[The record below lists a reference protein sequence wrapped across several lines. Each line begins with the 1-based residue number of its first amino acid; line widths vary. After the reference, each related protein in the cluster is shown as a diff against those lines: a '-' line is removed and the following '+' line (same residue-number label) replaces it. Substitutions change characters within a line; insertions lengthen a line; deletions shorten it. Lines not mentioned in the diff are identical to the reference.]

1 MAIKVKQYV
10 DGSMGLVGSQSDTA
24 GDGFIVVSS
33 EWNASSVDKAF
44 FVAARPLKIVSI
56 IARVT
61 AAGTNGSAVTAE
73 IKKAA
78 SGTAITSGTVL
89 HSGTINLKG
98 TANTNQALTLA
109 AAAGTVAAGS
119 CIGVD
124 FAGTLTDATGVVT
137 VTMAPL

>member
-33 EWNASSVDKAF
+33 EWTATSVDKEF
-44 FVAARPLKIVSI
+44 FVAARPMKVVSI

-61 AAGTNGSAVTAE
+61 AAGTNGSAVTAVV
-73 IKKAA
+73 KKAA
-78 SGTAITSGTVL
+78 SGTAITSGTAL
-89 HSGTINLKG
+89 HTGTVNLKG

-109 AAAGTVAAGS
+109 AAADVVDAGS
-119 CIGVD
+119 SLGVD
-124 FAGTLTDATGVVT
+124 FTGTLTTATGVVT